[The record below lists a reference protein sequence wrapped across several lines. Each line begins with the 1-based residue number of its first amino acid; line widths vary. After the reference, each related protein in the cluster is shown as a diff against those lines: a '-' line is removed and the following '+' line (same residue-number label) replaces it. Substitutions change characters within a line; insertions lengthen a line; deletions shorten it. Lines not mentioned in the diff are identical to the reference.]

1 MQRRIVGRVAEL
13 GDNPRPTDAR
23 KLSGPGEI
31 WRIRVGD
38 WRVCYQIRDRVLVV
52 PVVLVG
58 RRENVYQ
65 RLMRRLG

>member
-1 MQRRIVGRVAEL
+1 M
-13 GDNPRPTDAR
+13 PRGSGNFAAK

-38 WRVCYQIRDRVLVV
+38 WRVCYQIRDDVL
-52 PVVLVG
+52 VVLVG
-58 RRENVYQ
+58 RRENVYE